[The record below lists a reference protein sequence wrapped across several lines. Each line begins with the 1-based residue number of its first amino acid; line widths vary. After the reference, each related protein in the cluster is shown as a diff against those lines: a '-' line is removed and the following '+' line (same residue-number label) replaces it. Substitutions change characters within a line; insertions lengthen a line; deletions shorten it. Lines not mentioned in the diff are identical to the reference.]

1 MIQSHMSPLDSIEG
15 SHSFFFQFWPP
26 GAPWFPVKSV
36 VGVGVMI
43 NQKNVVGIIFFS
55 LFQLLNVILD
65 QFVDCKLCIVM
76 HYQFTDHKLVQ
87 NYI

>member
-1 MIQSHMSPLDSIEG
+1 MVSCEICDRRGHHGKPKKCG
-15 SHSFFFQFWPP
+15 R
-26 GAPWFPVKSV
+26 
-36 VGVGVMI
+36 
-43 NQKNVVGIIFFS
+43 NNFFS

-76 HYQFTDHKLVQ
+76 HYKFIDHKSVQ